1 MGHAASELLS
11 FTGSTT
17 DIPDTSRSTS
27 KSPSETPLTSG
38 SRPRFVASDDFPA
51 ERLLPHRSN
60 LPLFFYLLSFAPAF
74 SITGLTSKRGGSWKE
89 TFSHPYVLYGVGTI
103 AALLAGLA
111 FPAFD
116 ILYGYWTTGITAAGA
131 TDEEV
136 TARGRQ
142 AGWIMVIAAFVIFV
156 TTWAFPVCCE

>member
-1 MGHAASELLS
+1 
-11 FTGSTT
+11 
-17 DIPDTSRSTS
+17 
-27 KSPSETPLTSG
+27 LTSG
-38 SRPRFVASDDFPA
+38 RRPQFVASDDSLA
-51 ERLLPHRSN
+51 ERLQPHRSN
-60 LPLFFYLLSFAPAF
+60 LPLFFYLLSFAPGF
-74 SITGLTSKRGGSWKE
+74 SVNGFTSKRGGSWTE
-89 TFSHPYVLYGVGTI
+89 SFSHPYVLYGVGTI

-131 TDEEV
+131 TDGEI

-142 AGWIMVIAAFVIFV
+142 AGWIMAVVAFVIFV